1 LSKLEVNQIDKTP
14 TGTEVTVLSDLH
26 IGAELKLKNYTTA
39 QITAIQNPNDGSLV
53 WDETEGTVK
62 VYKSS
67 SATWVQVGGTEH
79 TKAFNN
85 IEVAGQLDVDAL
97 VQNDTLT
104 LIAGQDMT
112 LTTDRINQTITFAH
126 NGLDTS
132 AVAQNI
138 VPSQNDTY
146 DLGSA
151 SFKWRNLYLGGDTI
165 YMGDSTIS
173 AINVGVNDDK
183 IVFSDKIE
191 LDGIIDSSGG
201 SGISVTGNMN
211 IDGIKT
217 DSIGEKT
224 ASNNV
229 AINNNLV
236 LASGITI
243 DFTAGSATGL
253 GGSGGGTNANLL
265 MNGSWDIWQRG
276 TAGTSTS
283 NGRPQ
288 SADRWVTTTN
298 VSQISRQTF
307 TQGQS
312 DVPNSPVYYARW
324 FSSNTGNCVME
335 QRIEGVQTA
344 QGQDVTYSFWARTA
358 SGTKTLTTEMRQNF
372 GVTGSYSAAV
382 TITGTAHSINA
393 TWTQYT
399 GTLSIPSTAGK
410 AIGSV
415 RDLAT
420 HDYLAF
426 MFKHT
431 GSSFDI
437 YIANVKLEMG
447 GSVTPFERLPYNTE
461 LNNCARYFQKV
472 GEGTSAIIGW
482 GGGSRNNVLDGIL
495 PYKLGPMYRFPDKIH
510 SGQYRFVRGIYN
522 EYGNYLNHN
531 FNSHSDDVGW
541 GCWNVDIGN
550 NLTNYFCT
558 IAGGNSSMRWMWDA
572 EIGG

>member
-1 LSKLEVNQIDKTP
+1 MSKLEVNQIDKTP

-26 IGAELKLKNYTTA
+26 LNQELVLAEYTTA
-39 QITAIQNPNDGSLV
+39 QINAIQNPNDGALV
-53 WDETEGTVK
+53 WDSEEGTVK
-62 VYKSS
+62 VYKESS
-67 SATWVQVGGTEH
+67 GVWVQVGGTEH

-85 IEVAGQLDVDAL
+85 IQVAGQLDVDAL

-104 LIAGQDMT
+104 FIAGTDIT
-112 LTTDRINQTITFAH
+112 ISTDRINQTITIDH
-126 NGLDTS
+126 DGLDLS
-132 AVAQNI
+132 AVSQNI
-138 VPSQNDTY
+138 VPNQDDNY

-151 SFKWRNLYLGGDTI
+151 TFKWRNLYLGGDTI
-165 YMGDSTIS
+165 FMGNSEIS

-183 IVFSDKIE
+183 IRFSDPLEIT
-191 LDGIIDSSGG
+191 GMIDNSGG
-201 SGISVTGNMN
+201 TGIAVTGDMN
-211 IDGIKT
+211 IDNIKT
-217 DSIGEKT
+217 DSLGEKT
-224 ASNNV
+224 SSNN
-229 AINNNLV
+229 IDLNNNLV
-236 LASGITI
+236 LAAGTTI
-243 DFTAGSATGL
+243 DFTLGSATGL

-276 TAGTSTS
+276 TSGTSTS

-307 TQGQS
+307 TQGQT
-312 DVPNSPVYYARW
+312 DVPNNPKYYARW

-335 QRIEGVQTA
+335 QRIEGVHTG
-344 QGQDVTYSFWARTA
+344 QGSDVTYSFYARTA
-358 SGTKTLTTEMRQNF
+358 SGTKTLTTELRQNF
-372 GVTGSYSAAV
+372 GVTGSYSTAV
-382 TITGTAHSINA
+382 TIAGTAHSIDS

-399 GTLSIPSTAGK
+399 GTINVPSTAGK
-410 AIGSV
+410 TIGAE
-415 RDLAT
+415 RDQAT

-447 GSVTPFERLPYNTE
+447 GSVTAFERPAYNEE
-461 LNNCARYFQKV
+461 LYKCARYFQKV
-472 GEGTSAIIGW
+472 GEGSSAIIGW

-531 FNSHSDDVGW
+531 FNSHIDDIGW

-550 NLTNYFCT
+550 NLTSYFCT

>member
-26 IGAELKLKNYTTA
+26 LNQELVLAEYTTA
-39 QITAIQNPNDGSLV
+39 QINAIQNPNDGALV
-53 WDETEGTVK
+53 WDSEEGTVK
-62 VYKSS
+62 VYKESS
-67 SATWVQVGGTEH
+67 GVWVQVGGTEH

-85 IEVAGQLDVDAL
+85 IQVAGQLDVDAL
-97 VQNDTLT
+97 IQNDTLT
-104 LIAGQDMT
+104 LIAGSDIT
-112 LTTDRINQTITFAH
+112 ITTDRINQTITIDH
-126 NGLDTS
+126 DGLDLS
-132 AVAQNI
+132 AVSQNI
-138 VPSQNDTY
+138 VPNQDDNY

-151 SFKWRNLYLGGDTI
+151 TFKWRNLYLGGDTI
-165 YMGDSTIS
+165 YMGNSEIS
-173 AINVGVNDDK
+173 AINVAVNDDK
-183 IVFSDKIE
+183 IRFSDPIE
-191 LDGIIDSSGG
+191 ITGMIDNSGG
-201 SGISVTGNMN
+201 TGIAVTGDMN
-211 IDGIKT
+211 IDNIKT
-217 DSIGEKT
+217 DSLGEKT
-224 ASNNV
+224 ASNN
-229 AINNNLV
+229 IDLNNNLV
-236 LASGITI
+236 LAAGTTI
-243 DFTAGSATGL
+243 DFTLGSATGL

-307 TQGQS
+307 TQGQT
-312 DVPNSPVYYARW
+312 DVPNNPQYYARW

-335 QRIEGVQTA
+335 QRIEGVHTG
-344 QGQDVTYSFWARTA
+344 QGQDVTYSFYARTA

-372 GVTGSYSAAV
+372 GVTGSYSTAV
-382 TITGTAHSINA
+382 TITGNSHSIDS

-399 GTLSIPSTAGK
+399 GTLNIPSTSGK
-410 AIGSV
+410 TIGSQ
-415 RDLAT
+415 RDQAT

-447 GSVTPFERLPYNTE
+447 GSVTAFERPAYNEE
-461 LNNCARYFQKV
+461 LYKCARYFQKV

-531 FNSHSDDVGW
+531 FNSHIDDVGW